1 MVYLRGFVP
10 DDLPQVYDLACKALS
25 ERYDPNIFT
34 DIYSYWPEGFI
45 VVEDNSGIN
54 AFLLGVMMSSIH
66 ARILM
71 LAVRD
76 DRRRRGF
83 GTVLL
88 QRFIEACSKKG
99 IKLITLEVRQNN
111 PPALDFYR
119 KLGFEVFGTLRG
131 YYSDGEDA
139 FQMQKVL

>member
-1 MVYLRGFVP
+1 MYLRGFVP
-10 DDLPQVYDLACKALS
+10 DDLPQVYDLACRALS

-45 VVEDNSGIN
+45 VVEDETGIT
-54 AFLLGVMMSSIH
+54 AFLMGVIMSSIH

-71 LAVRD
+71 IAVRE
-76 DRRRRGF
+76 DRRRRGY

-88 QRFIEACSKKG
+88 SRFTEACSRKG

-111 PPALDFYR
+111 FPAMDFYR

-131 YYSDGEDA
+131 YYSDGEDGL
-139 FQMQKVL
+139 QMQKVI